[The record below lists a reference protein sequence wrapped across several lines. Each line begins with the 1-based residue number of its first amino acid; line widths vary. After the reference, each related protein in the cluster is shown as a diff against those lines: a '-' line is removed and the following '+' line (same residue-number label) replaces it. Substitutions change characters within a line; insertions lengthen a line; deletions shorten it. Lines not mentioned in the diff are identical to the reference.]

1 MRGIATLAAASLLP
15 LAAPAQQQANDTS
28 ALEGSYPVVITPT
41 RLRQALP
48 DVPASVTVITSTQIA
63 RLGISSVAEALR
75 LVPGMELTQAGGHDW
90 RISYHGTNIL
100 SPRRMN
106 VLVDGVSVYRPG
118 YSRVFW
124 QQLPVALAD
133 IDRIEVTR
141 GPNSAS
147 YGPNS
152 MMAIV
157 NIITKHPKDVERGL
171 VSATA
176 GSNDIAAATA
186 RTKAS
191 LGRTTLRVSAS
202 TDHDGGYDQLSR
214 SNPQGHNASRLQR
227 LNARASSELTQDTTL
242 DLQAA
247 LVDGVNEVAFAD
259 AFQASF
265 PDMRFRDYFL
275 AGKWTTQL
283 SPAHELQLA
292 INHADFS
299 VKQAWITCMPSAML
313 LPELYELWRVDRL
326 YANAIL
332 AGRSPQ
338 GGTPEADALAAAA
351 IAAVGRLGARASTP
365 TCVTANQDIFEE
377 RTDIELQDT
386 FILSETARVVSGVG
400 ARRQRVHSETF
411 LGGSQSTSLYRVFGN
426 AEIKPRPWLHV
437 NVGAYGEHE
446 DQTGW
451 TWSPRAA
458 INARLTDT
466 QSVRLVFSRG
476 TRTPD
481 LYEQR
486 ADWTYHLSGATP
498 PLNGS
503 SDVRFFQSA
512 RSPGG
517 LRPERIISREV
528 GYMLLVPRLGMS
540 LDIKLFDDRLDH
552 LISEKLQVADLQ
564 PTNTNSVRLTGAE
577 LQASAELGRGW
588 SGFLNYANLRNHA
601 ASTPLERTHYSR
613 HSGAFGIGRAT
624 EGGIGWTLAYYG
636 ASGDGLGQNSYG
648 RTDLTVAKVFTMQAT
663 RCRAS
668 TTVSR
673 LDNKAVTYFRDF
685 GSTLENRFDSRVQI
699 RGQLDLSF

>member
-15 LAAPAQQQANDTS
+15 LAAPAQQQANDST
-28 ALEGSYPVVITPT
+28 ALEGTYPVVITPT

-48 DVPASVTVITSTQIA
+48 DVPASVTVITSAQIS
-63 RLGISSVAEALR
+63 RLGINSVAEALR
-75 LVPGMELTQAGGHDW
+75 LVPGMELTRAGGHDW
-90 RISYHGTNIL
+90 RIGYHGTNIFT
-100 SPRRMN
+100 PRRMN

-152 MMAIV
+152 MVAIV
-157 NIITKHPKDVERGL
+157 NIITKHPKDIEHGL

-176 GSNDIAAATA
+176 GSNDIAAATV
-186 RTKAS
+186 RMKAS
-191 LGRTTLRVSAS
+191 LGSTTLRVTASAE
-202 TDHDGGYDQLSR
+202 HDGGYDQLTR
-214 SNPQGHNASRLQR
+214 GNPQGHNASRLKR

-247 LVDGVNEVAFAD
+247 FVEGVNEVPFAD
-259 AFQASF
+259 AFQASS
-265 PDMRFRDYFL
+265 PDIRFRDYFL
-275 AGKWTTQL
+275 AGKWTTRL
-283 SPAHELQLA
+283 SPTHELQVA
-292 INHADFS
+292 VNHADFS
-299 VKQAWITCMPSAML
+299 MKQPWTTCPPSAML
-313 LPELYELWRVDRL
+313 LPEMYDLWRVDRS
-326 YANAIL
+326 YVNAIL
-332 AGRSPQ
+332 AGRMPQ

-351 IAAVGRLGARASTP
+351 IAAIARLGARARAP
-365 TCVTANQDIFEE
+365 TCVAANQDIFEE
-377 RTDIELQDT
+377 RTDLELQDT
-386 FILSETARVVSGVG
+386 FVLSETVRVVSGVG
-400 ARRQRVHSETF
+400 ARRQRVRSETF
-411 LGGSQSTSLYRVFGN
+411 FGGSQSTSLYRLFAN
-426 AEIKPRPWLHV
+426 AEIKPKPWLHF

-446 DQTGW
+446 DETGW

-458 INARLTDT
+458 VNARLTET
-466 QSVRLVFSRG
+466 QSVRLVVSKG

-503 SDVRFFQSA
+503 TDVRFFQNA

-540 LDIKLFDDRLDH
+540 LDVRLFDDRLDH
-552 LISEKLQVADLQ
+552 LISEKLQVADFQ
-564 PTNTNSVRLTGAE
+564 PTNSNSVRLTGAE
-577 LQASAELGRGW
+577 LQTSAELGRGW
-588 SGFLNYANLRNHA
+588 SGFLNYAYLRNHS

-613 HSGAFGIGRAT
+613 HSGAVGIGRTT
-624 EGGIGWTLAYYG
+624 EGGLGWTLAYYG

-648 RTDLTVAKVFTMQAT
+648 RADFTLAKAFTMQGA

-668 TTVSR
+668 ATVSR
-673 LDNKAVTYFRDF
+673 LDSKAVTYFRDF